1 MNHLLNSPS
10 CKHLDGSH
18 ILVVEDAEENR
29 VILQVLLEHEGAI
42 VATAEDGFA
51 ALARLREQKIDMV
64 LMDIQMPELNGF
76 ETLDLIRQRGYEGP
90 VLAVTAS
97 AGQEDLQRC
106 AEAGFAA
113 HLPKSLSRTQLRE
126 ELCKYVPGAYEGVVN
141 PMTTDSKENPAYTD
155 PELRPII
162 DGIMKRLP
170 ERLLEIQNAI
180 NSQDWDTIS
189 IGAHRLKGTL
199 GGCGFRGLS
208 NIAAS
213 IEDEA
218 KQRGSFQKV
227 QELLKSLESA
237 AAQIR
242 Y

>member
-1 MNHLLNSPS
+1 MDYLMNAPS
-10 CKHLDGSH
+10 CRNLDGSH
-18 ILVVEDAEENR
+18 ILIVEDAEESR

-64 LMDIQMPELNGF
+64 LMDIQMPGLNGF
-76 ETLDLIRQRGYEGP
+76 ETLNLIRQRGYEGP

-97 AGQEDLQRC
+97 IEPEDQQRC
-106 AEAGFAA
+106 VAAGFAA
-113 HLPKSLSRTQLRE
+113 HLPKPISRKQLRE
-126 ELCKYVPGAYEGVVN
+126 ELRKYMPVAYKGAMN
-141 PMTTDSKENPAYTD
+141 AMTTQPKENPAYND

-170 ERLLEIQNAI
+170 ERILELQNAI
-180 NSQDWDTIS
+180 QSQDWDALS
-189 IGAHRLKGTL
+189 MVAHRLKGTL

-208 NIAAS
+208 DIAAS
-213 IEDEA
+213 LEDEA
-218 KQRGSFQKV
+218 KQKGSFEKA
-227 QELLKSLESA
+227 EALLRSFETA
-237 AAQIR
+237 VAQTR

>member
-1 MNHLLNSPS
+1 MSYLINSPG

-64 LMDIQMPELNGF
+64 LMDIQMPGLNGF

-97 AGQEDLQRC
+97 TDREDQQRC
-106 AEAGFAA
+106 VAAGFAA
-113 HLPKSLSRTQLRE
+113 HLPKPISRMQLRE
-126 ELCKYVPGAYEGVVN
+126 ELRKYVPAAYKGVMN
-141 PMTTDSKENPAYTD
+141 AMTTQPKENPAYTD

-180 NSQDWDTIS
+180 NSQDWETIS
-189 IGAHRLKGTL
+189 MVAHRLKGTL

-208 NIAAS
+208 DIAAS

-218 KQRGSFQKV
+218 KHKGSFEKV

-237 AAQIR
+237 TAQIR